1 MEIVGIPEDVND
13 KELELKVCEIF
24 ESIDVNICSDEMEA
38 CHRLPYSKKEDRSKP
53 KRTIVK
59 FVNRKKCEQAIFNR
73 KKLKDV
79 DKTKLK
85 FPEETRIFINDSLC
99 PYYRGIYGKCKKLY
113 QLKNILMLYFYC
125 FVDIFKL
132 CDIIYC
138 SEISFQDFILSF
150 FENIGYYHRRK
161 T

>member
-1 MEIVGIPEDVND
+1 MND

-24 ESIDVNICSDEMEA
+24 ESIDVNICADEIEA
-38 CHRLPYSKKEDRSKP
+38 CHRLPYSKKEDRTKP

-73 KKLKDV
+73 KKLKVV

-85 FPEETRIFINDSLC
+85 FPEETQIFTTDSLC

-113 QLKNILMLYFYC
+113 QLKKIFSFYNGIIRIKLEENGKMLSITHNE
-125 FVDIFKL
+125 DLFKL
-132 CDIIYC
+132 
-138 SEISFQDFILSF
+138 FPKVQF
-150 FENIGYYHRRK
+150 
-161 T
+161 

>member
-1 MEIVGIPEDVND
+1 MEIVGIPEDVDD

-53 KRTIVK
+53 KRTIVQ

-113 QLKNILMLYFYC
+113 QLKNIFSFWSYNGIIRIKLEENGKMISITHDEDL
-125 FVDIFKL
+125 FKL
-132 CDIIYC
+132 
-138 SEISFQDFILSF
+138 FPKVQF
-150 FENIGYYHRRK
+150 
-161 T
+161 